1 MMAIKILNL
10 SFKYKDSKEY
20 ILSNL
25 SINIKEGEITAI
37 LGESGSG
44 KSTLCKCICGLIP
57 KLYQGDISGE
67 VLLFGENINNIALA
81 EVASRVG
88 IIFQNPSTQLFSPTI
103 EDELAFGPEN
113 LCVDRNEIGKRI
125 DEILK
130 LIDMQ
135 AYRYDNPNNLSGG
148 QQQLIA
154 MASVLMMK
162 PKILIC
168 DEIMSW
174 IDEEK
179 KEVIKDILVK
189 LKGEGTTI
197 IMVDHDMENIK
208 IADNIIYI

>member
-1 MMAIKILNL
+1 M
-10 SFKYKDSKEY
+10 
-20 ILSNL
+20 
-25 SINIKEGEITAI
+25 
-37 LGESGSG
+37 
-44 KSTLCKCICGLIP
+44 
-57 KLYQGDISGE
+57 Q
-67 VLLFGENINNIALA
+67 
-81 EVASRVG
+81 
-88 IIFQNPSTQLFSPTI
+88 
-103 EDELAFGPEN
+103 N

-168 DEIMSW
+168 DEIMSL
-174 IDEEK
+174 IDEGK

-189 LKGEGTTI
+189 AKGEGITI

-208 IADNIIYI
+208 IANNIIYI